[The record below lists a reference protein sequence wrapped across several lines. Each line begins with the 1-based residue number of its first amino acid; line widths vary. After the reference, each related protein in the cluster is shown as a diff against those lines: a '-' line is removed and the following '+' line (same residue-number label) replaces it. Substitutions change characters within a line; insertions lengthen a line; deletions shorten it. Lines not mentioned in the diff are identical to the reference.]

1 MPSWSWSGAGKGAG
15 TGAAAGGMIGG
26 PKGAA
31 IGAIGGGIIGGIS
44 GGEQESADRQRQEAM
59 VTAQQQQEINR
70 RLAEEQRQQDL
81 HTTMA
86 FYGPALQSLEHLYG
100 IPMSAW
106 GSGAP
111 GNSPPPTRAMD
122 APMSSSGMS
131 PIRAIRGL
139 KSMGLWDQ
147 LSGAA
152 PIPPGSP
159 VRPPMQQTGTLK
171 PGFAATPF
179 RPAGSPPPASSP
191 TPPKRMP
198 GAWSRY

>member
-1 MPSWSWSGAGKGAG
+1 MPKWSWSGAGKGAA
-15 TGAAAGGMIGG
+15 TGGAAGGIGG

-31 IGAIGGGIIGGIS
+31 IGAIGGGFIGGFS
-44 GGEQESADRQRQEAM
+44 GGEQEEADRQRQEAM
-59 VTAQQQQEINR
+59 VLAQQQQEINR
-70 RLAEEQRQQDL
+70 RQSEEQRQQDL
-81 HTTMA
+81 YTTMA

-100 IPMSAW
+100 IPVSAW
-106 GSGAP
+106 GRGAP

-122 APMSSSGMS
+122 APMASGMS

-159 VRPPMQQTGTLK
+159 VIPRMQETGTLR

-179 RPAGSPPPASSP
+179 RPAGSAPPVAP
-191 TPPKRMP
+191 TPPRPTPGPWKR
-198 GAWSRY
+198 GY